1 MTDREFIEY
10 CKTKYV
16 GKVVSLKRPMLLYS
30 KDGSGIRC
38 SRGYTNII
46 RDVYTTDSGSIKFC
60 FKKYGAIFSIYRFR
74 EVSPYDGCRVVSDL
88 FEIINN

>member
-1 MTDREFIEY
+1 MDSREFIEY
-10 CKTKYV
+10 CKAKYV
-16 GKVVSLKRPMLLYS
+16 GKVVSLKCPMFLYN

-46 RDVYTTDSGSIKFC
+46 RDVCITDSGSIKFC

-88 FEIINN
+88 FEIVDN